1 MICEKIIISYIDV
14 ILLIISLVYQV
25 REGDSNL
32 DSLKK
37 NKKKIKLDKTTEFQ
51 NSWHNDAIYKT

>member
-1 MICEKIIISYIDV
+1 MICEKIIISYIDA

-25 REGDSNL
+25 MEGIQIL
-32 DSLKK
+32 ILL
-37 NKKKIKLDKTTEFQ
+37 KKIKLDKTTEFQ